1 VIKEEIYFMKRQI
14 RCGVFETNSSST
26 HSLTM
31 CSEEEFEAWK
41 RGEVLFQAYGKEN
54 FISVTKLS
62 EHDKKMAQ
70 EDYEENKDDFQKDWN
85 DLSEDAKQKYYT
97 KYAKENDIIDEDA
110 KTYDQYMNDGD
121 LETFVQRY
129 TSKNGDK
136 IVAFGEYGY
145 C

>member
-1 VIKEEIYFMKRQI
+1 MKRQI
-14 RCGVFETNSSST
+14 RRGVFETNSSST

-41 RGEVLFQAYGKEN
+41 RGEVLFQEWGSEN
-54 FISVTKLS
+54 FVSANKLS
-62 EHDKKMAQ
+62 DYDKKKAS
-70 EDYEENKDDFQKDWN
+70 EDYDENKDDFQKDWK
-85 DLSEDAKQKYYT
+85 DLSDEAKQNYYT
-97 KYAKENDIIDEDA
+97 KYAKEHDIIDEDA
-110 KTYDQYMNDGD
+110 KTYEQYMNEGD

>member
-1 VIKEEIYFMKRQI
+1 MKRQI
-14 RCGVFETNSSST
+14 RRGVFETNSSST

-41 RGEVLFQAYGKEN
+41 RGEVLFQEWGSEN
-54 FISVTKLS
+54 FVSANKLS
-62 EHDKKMAQ
+62 DYDKKKAS
-70 EDYEENKDDFQKDWN
+70 EDYDDNKDDFQKDWK
-85 DLSEDAKQKYYT
+85 DLSDEVKQKYYT
-97 KYAKENDIIDEDA
+97 KYAKEHDIIDEDA
-110 KTYDQYMNDGD
+110 KTYEQYMNEGD
-121 LETFVQRY
+121 LETFIQRY

>member
-1 VIKEEIYFMKRQI
+1 MKRQI
-14 RCGVFETNSSST
+14 RRGVFETNSSST

-41 RGEVLFQAYGKEN
+41 RGEVLFQEYGEEN
-54 FISVTKLS
+54 FISATKLS

-85 DLSEDAKQKYYT
+85 DLSEDTKQKYYT
-97 KYAKENDIIDEDA
+97 IYAKENDIIDEDA
-110 KTYDQYMNDGD
+110 KTYDQYMHDGD

-129 TSKNGDK
+129 TSKNGDR

>member
-1 VIKEEIYFMKRQI
+1 MKRQI

-97 KYAKENDIIDEDA
+97 KYVKENDIIDEDA

>member
-1 VIKEEIYFMKRQI
+1 MKRQV
-14 RCGVFETNSSST
+14 RRGVFETNSSST

-41 RGEVLFQAYGKEN
+41 RGEVLFQEYGKEN
-54 FISVTKLS
+54 FISATKLN

-97 KYAKENDIIDEDA
+97 KYAKENDIIDEYA

>member
-1 VIKEEIYFMKRQI
+1 MKRQI
-14 RCGVFETNSSST
+14 RRGVFETNSSST

-41 RGEVLFQAYGKEN
+41 RGEVLFQEYGEEN
-54 FISVTKLS
+54 FISATKLS
-62 EHDKKMAQ
+62 EHDKKIAQ

-110 KTYDQYMNDGD
+110 KTYDQYMNDGN

>member
-1 VIKEEIYFMKRQI
+1 MKRQV
-14 RCGVFETNSSST
+14 RRGVFETNSSST

-41 RGEVLFQAYGKEN
+41 RGEVLFQKYGNEN
-54 FISVTKLS
+54 FISATKLS

-70 EDYEENKDDFQKDWN
+70 EDYEDNKDDFQKDWN

>member
-1 VIKEEIYFMKRQI
+1 MKRQV
-14 RCGVFETNSSST
+14 RLGVFETNSSST

-41 RGEVLFQAYGKEN
+41 RGEVLFREYGKEN
-54 FISVTKLS
+54 FISATKLS
-62 EHDKKMAQ
+62 ENDIKMAQ

-110 KTYDQYMNDGD
+110 KTYDQYMHDGD
-121 LETFVQRY
+121 LETFVQTY
-129 TSKNGDK
+129 TSKSGDK

>member
-1 VIKEEIYFMKRQI
+1 MKRQV
-14 RCGVFETNSSST
+14 RRGVFETNSSST

-41 RGEVLFQAYGKEN
+41 RGEILFQEYGSEK
-54 FISVTKLS
+54 FVSAKKLS
-62 EHDKKMAQ
+62 NNDKKKAE
-70 EDYEENKDDFQKDWN
+70 EDYEENKDDFQKDWK
-85 DLSEDAKQKYYT
+85 DLSENAKQKYYT
-97 KYAKENDIIDEDA
+97 KYAKENDIIDEDV
-110 KTYDQYMNDGD
+110 KTYEQYMNEGD

>member
-1 VIKEEIYFMKRQI
+1 MKRQI

-85 DLSEDAKQKYYT
+85 DLSA
-97 KYAKENDIIDEDA
+97 
-110 KTYDQYMNDGD
+110 
-121 LETFVQRY
+121 
-129 TSKNGDK
+129 S
-136 IVAFGEYGY
+136 
-145 C
+145 

>member
-1 VIKEEIYFMKRQI
+1 MKRQV
-14 RCGVFETNSSST
+14 RRGVFETNSSST

-41 RGEVLFQAYGKEN
+41 RGEVLFQEYGKGN
-54 FISVTKLS
+54 FISATKLS

-110 KTYDQYMNDGD
+110 KTYDQYMRDGD
-121 LETFVQRY
+121 LETFVQTY
-129 TSKNGDK
+129 TSKSGDK

-145 C
+145 DG

>member
-1 VIKEEIYFMKRQI
+1 MKRQI
-14 RCGVFETNSSST
+14 RRGVFETNSSST

-41 RGEVLFQAYGKEN
+41 RGEVLFQEWGSEN
-54 FISVTKLS
+54 FVSVNKLS
-62 EHDKKMAQ
+62 DYDKKKAS
-70 EDYEENKDDFQKDWN
+70 EDYDENKDDFQKDWK
-85 DLSEDAKQKYYT
+85 DLSDEAKQKYYA
-97 KYAKENDIIDEDA
+97 KYAKEHDIVDEDA
-110 KTYDQYMNDGD
+110 KTYEQYMNEGD

>member
-1 VIKEEIYFMKRQI
+1 MKRQI
-14 RCGVFETNSSST
+14 RRGVFETNSSST

-41 RGEVLFQAYGKEN
+41 RGEVLFQEYGEEN
-54 FISVTKLS
+54 FISATKLS
-62 EHDKKMAQ
+62 KHDKKMAQ

-85 DLSEDAKQKYYT
+85 DLSEDTKQKYYT

-110 KTYDQYMNDGD
+110 KTYDQYMHDGD

>member
-1 VIKEEIYFMKRQI
+1 MKRQI
-14 RCGVFETNSSST
+14 RRGVFETNSSST

-41 RGEVLFQAYGKEN
+41 RGEVLFHEYGEEN
-54 FISVTKLS
+54 FISATKLS

-85 DLSEDAKQKYYT
+85 DLSEDTKQKYYT

-110 KTYDQYMNDGD
+110 KTYDQYMHDGD

>member
-1 VIKEEIYFMKRQI
+1 MKRQI

-41 RGEVLFQAYGKEN
+41 RGEVLFQEYGEEN
-54 FISVTKLS
+54 FISATKLS